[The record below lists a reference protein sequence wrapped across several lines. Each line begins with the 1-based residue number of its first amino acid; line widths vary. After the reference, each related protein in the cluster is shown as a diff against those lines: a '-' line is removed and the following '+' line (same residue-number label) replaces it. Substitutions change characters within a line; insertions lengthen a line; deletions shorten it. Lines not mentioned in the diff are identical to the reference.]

1 MESLGNLESGSKG
14 RQNVLTKGPTFSDL
28 PGTIAYLRT
37 QFPDTCPALSLSDRE
52 IWFRAGQASVWKH
65 LLSVLE
71 DLEERELET
80 SQVQIRG

>member
-1 MESLGNLESGSKG
+1 MESLNNSKVVPKG

-28 PGTIAYLRT
+28 PGTIAYLKS

-71 DLEERELET
+71 DLEERAMLG
-80 SQVQIRG
+80 SDINVRG

>member
-1 MESLGNLESGSKG
+1 MESLTNLERASKG

-37 QFPDTCPALSLSDRE
+37 QFPDTCPALSLADRE

-71 DLEERELET
+71 DLEERGLET

>member
-1 MESLGNLESGSKG
+1 MESLGDLKAPTKG

-71 DLEERELET
+71 DLEERAMLG
-80 SQVQIRG
+80 SDINVRG

>member
-1 MESLGNLESGSKG
+1 MESLTNLESGSKG
-14 RQNVLTKGPTFSDL
+14 RQNVLTKGPTFSGL
-28 PGTIAYLRT
+28 PGTIAYLKS

-71 DLEERELET
+71 DLEERAMLG
-80 SQVQIRG
+80 SDINVRG

>member
-1 MESLGNLESGSKG
+1 MESLGDLKAPTKG

-28 PGTIAYLRT
+28 PGTIAYLKS
-37 QFPDTCPALSLSDRE
+37 QFPDTCPALSLADRE